1 MLYSDTLSRSNG
13 SMPRS
18 FFIVKPKK
26 IQSLSVGRCLWCVCN
41 LYFVVVFYFAPSM
54 THIFILN
61 FFFHFFFFVSTCLL
75 TMWLGRSIVVGQYKL
90 QTGRPTQWWIHSIVR
105 GQRIGQNGIPM
116 VQKWLLCESN
126 QSDQVSLILVFST
139 FLLLLWNCSFMQS
152 CNSAFL
158 FQHLLDLEQSIYW
171 PLAIEDKWKHSVLC
185 AHSNQFSIMFWY
197 FASAVGGIILAKLIL
212 CLIFARI
219 IHFF

>member
-1 MLYSDTLSRSNG
+1 MR
-13 SMPRS
+13 
-18 FFIVKPKK
+18 V
-26 IQSLSVGRCLWCVCN
+26 Q
-41 LYFVVVFYFAPSM
+41 
-54 THIFILN
+54 FILRRCFLLCSIHDTYFYIT
-61 FFFHFFFFVSTCLL
+61 FFLSFLFFVSTCLL

-116 VQKWLLCESN
+116 VQKWLFCEPN